1 MTDPEHKILA
11 KALTDEF
18 VSVFLPA
25 AARMTNERSVV
36 FVTTGGDPTQIRIT
50 IDDQGYRWQI
60 ADRHHGHTLPIDTP
74 VPDVTELVAIC
85 FAKWCA
91 DVPVLDIAV
100 RSVEEQNRPQQSR
113 RVKGDAA

>member
-1 MTDPEHKILA
+1 MTDSGHRALA

-25 AARMTNERSVV
+25 AARMTDERSAV

-60 ADRHHGHTLPIDTP
+60 ADRQHGHTLPLDTP

-85 FAKWCA
+85 FAKRCT
-91 DVPVLDIAV
+91 DVPVLAKDETA
-100 RSVEEQNRPQQSR
+100 SR
-113 RVKGDAA
+113 AASCRARR